1 MSTPPRDPHPGP
13 QLTGA
18 APRGWGM
25 LPGVRRIPV
34 RSPLC
39 RANPASKVPL
49 VLLASVV
56 LPAPWA
62 PPAWLAP
69 LAKLD
74 VR

>member
-1 MSTPPRDPHPGP
+1 
-13 QLTGA
+13 
-18 APRGWGM
+18 M

-34 RSPLC
+34 CSAFR

-49 VLLASVV
+49 VLLASAV

-69 LAKLD
+69 LVKLD